1 MRLCHV
7 ALPMLITDA
16 GEGSDMNAT
25 WIPVGSVIGI
35 VLLSLAVLEV
45 MSEGPR
51 VDRSSAGAWTLR
63 ETHAGPAF
71 QDAPDDLL
79 PLELAR
85 PAGREAGYSER

>member
-1 MRLCHV
+1 
-7 ALPMLITDA
+7 MLGCDP
-16 GEGSDMNAT
+16 GEGPDMSAT

-35 VLLSLAVLEV
+35 LLLSLAALEV

-51 VDRSSAGAWTLR
+51 VDRFSAGAWTPR
-63 ETHAGPAF
+63 EGHVGSAF
-71 QDAPDDLL
+71 HDTPDDLL

>member
-1 MRLCHV
+1 
-7 ALPMLITDA
+7 MLSTDP
-16 GEGSDMNAT
+16 GEGPDMSTT

-35 VLLSLAVLEV
+35 LLLSLAVLEV

-63 ETHAGPAF
+63 QAHTGSIFH
-71 QDAPDDLL
+71 DTPDDLL

-85 PAGREAGYSER
+85 PAGLEAGYSER